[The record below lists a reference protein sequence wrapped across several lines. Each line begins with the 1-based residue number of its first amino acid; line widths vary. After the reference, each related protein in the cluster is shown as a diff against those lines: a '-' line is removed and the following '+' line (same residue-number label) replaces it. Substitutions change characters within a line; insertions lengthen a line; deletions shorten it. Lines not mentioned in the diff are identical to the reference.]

1 MEEEKVT
8 VVFLLLAQ
16 IFRTTDLQN
25 CPPSCPSPQVAVT
38 HPSSYAER
46 LKLCKVLRGF
56 QVRSITINRAV
67 KYMNAGDDAQ
77 PTS

>member
-1 MEEEKVT
+1 MYFFYLHKYSEEQTSKT
-8 VVFLLLAQ
+8 A
-16 IFRTTDLQN
+16 
-25 CPPSCPSPQVAVT
+25 PPPQVAVT